1 MWVAK
6 VKYFRRQF
14 DENMS
19 VENNYKNEGAGM
31 DIWGKQRLE
40 LGLIVRDKVLSK
52 LNIPWVIENGTLLGA
67 YRDGKFIVHDDDFDI
82 ALFFE
87 SSPEAP
93 ELLERIRQLLPKPY
107 EARYVSTYSQKIEVY
122 DPTHGS
128 FVLGGPQYKGANFHF
143 VTTDLQFYQR
153 FNSIYRCLYFG
164 IKKTIEIPAEAV
176 FPLKSTMLEG
186 HEFQAPSDVEAYLKC
201 WYGSLS
207 PNAKFNP
214 DTGFYEENVWN
225 L

>member
-1 MWVAK
+1 MSEK
-6 VKYFRRQF
+6 CKNHKRQF

-31 DIWGKQRLE
+31 DIWGTKRLE
-40 LGLIVRDKVLSK
+40 LGVLVRDKILSK
-52 LNIPWVIENGTLLGA
+52 LEIPWVIENGTLLGA
-67 YRDGKFIVHDDDFDI
+67 YRNGKFIVHDDDFDI

-87 SSPEAP
+87 WDPSAEAP
-93 ELLERIRQLLPKPY
+93 KLLDKIRQLLPKPY

-122 DPTHGS
+122 DPTYGS
-128 FVLGGPQYKGANFHF
+128 FVLCGPHYKGANFHY

-153 FNSIYRCLYFG
+153 FDGIYRCLYFG
-164 IKKTIEIPAEAV
+164 IKNVIEIPAEAV
-176 FPLKSTMLEG
+176 FPLTSTMLEG
-186 HEFQAPSDVEAYLKC
+186 QEFQAPSDVEAYLKC

-214 DTGFYEENVWN
+214 DTGFYEDSV
-225 L
+225 